1 MSWPFIDYFNFIR
14 RRTLNKIIGKLR
26 NFQTNNILDSSS
38 IQNVSIWTKISYVKA
53 LGRSDE

>member
-14 RRTLNKIIGKLR
+14 RTLNKIIGKLI

-38 IQNVSIWTKISYVKA
+38 IQNVSIWTKITYVKA
-53 LGRSDE
+53 LGRSDG